1 MAAAASGFMPASEP
15 GLSPSRE
22 AELEDLCSRQA
33 EQIERLQDL
42 APEPQQPTRQPQAAI
57 IRPEEKQALVQLLS
71 DLSKKVEDLEKLTA
85 KQARE
90 IEDLKVAKKDAEED
104 IEQIREHFP
113 RLIMETKARLKAIEE
128 KGKPQKTDATL
139 AHINA
144 LASELLARAKAGQ
157 RGVTYA
163 EAAKILR
170 LDKSRVCQLRGLIA
184 SDSRFNIDWHPNRK
198 NTKVICLKNYKTK
211 EIVELNVQ

>member
-144 LASELLARAKAGQ
+144 LASELLARA
-157 RGVTYA
+157 TYA

>member
-1 MAAAASGFMPASEP
+1 MAAAASGFVPASELGP
-15 GLSPSRE
+15 SPSRE

-42 APEPQQPTRQPQAAI
+42 ATEPQQPTRQPQGAI
-57 IRPEEKQALVQLLS
+57 IRPEEKQALAQLLS
-71 DLSKKVEDLEKLTA
+71 DLAKRVEDLEKLTA
-85 KQARE
+85 RQARR
-90 IEDLKVAKKDAEED
+90 IEDLENQVRENGQEVYDVHEMAKGIIGDACKRITAMEERD
-104 IEQIREHFP
+104 
-113 RLIMETKARLKAIEE
+113 
-128 KGKPQKTDATL
+128 KPQKTDVTL
-139 AHINA
+139 GHINI
-144 LASELLARAKAGQ
+144 LASELLTRAKAGQ

-163 EAAKILR
+163 EAAKILK

-198 NTKVICLKNYKTK
+198 NMKVICLKKYKTK